1 MYIKYSGLILL
12 YLPLSILNSGLHKL
26 SKQTYKFTI
35 KPSLDKFEFLAVYKR
50 LPNLDLPKLPIIA
63 A

>member
-1 MYIKYSGLILL
+1 
-12 YLPLSILNSGLHKL
+12 L

-35 KPSLDKFEFLAVYKR
+35 KPSLDKFKFPADYKR